1 MAEEQTPLKVHR
13 IQTEDVNR
21 DGVLALLD
29 QAFEAYTVNL
39 SLGRWKGKSE
49 PSLTIEVTGTT
60 YEAVSKVAEDI
71 RSMNAQE
78 AVLVSE
84 YEPSK
89 VNFLFRPVLA
99 AFLGGFIVLGAIS
112 YQRSEEKQKYIEH
125 MVFTEQQPP
134 PAIKY
139 DVVPDRKPQSQVV
152 DSGHPKLV
160 YPQISLSDIDT
171 WSLVKELKKRLSA
184 MDKGQRDQIRRLLAR

>member
-1 MAEEQTPLKVHR
+1 MAEAQTLLKVHR

-49 PSLTIEVTGTT
+49 PSLTIEVTGET

-71 RSMNAQE
+71 RSMNSQE

-89 VNFLFRPVLA
+89 VKFLFRPVFA
-99 AFLGGFIVLGAIS
+99 ALLCGFIVLGVMS
-112 YQRSEEKQKYIEH
+112 HHRPLEKQKYIEH
-125 MVFTEQQPP
+125 MVFTEEQPP
-134 PAIKY
+134 PPIKTY
-139 DVVPDRKPQSQVV
+139 GEPES
-152 DSGHPKLV
+152 KLSN
-160 YPQISLSDIDT
+160 ISTGAL
-171 WSLVKELKKRLSA
+171 LEELKKRLSA
-184 MDKGQRDQIRRLLAR
+184 MDKGQRDEIRRFLAR

>member
-1 MAEEQTPLKVHR
+1 MAQSSESETKARLRVHR

-21 DGVLALLD
+21 DDVLALLD

-39 SLGRWKGKSE
+39 SLGRWRGKSE

-71 RSMNAQE
+71 RAMNSQE

-99 AFLGGFIVLGAIS
+99 ALLGGMVVYGTLLYQGAAVHKV
-112 YQRSEEKQKYIEH
+112 EKQKYNETLIFPQE
-125 MVFTEQQPP
+125 VPP
-134 PAIKY
+134 P
-139 DVVPDRKPQSQVV
+139 
-152 DSGHPKLV
+152 PK
-160 YPQISLSDIDT
+160 ISTRDLIE
-171 WSLVKELKKRLSA
+171 ELRKRLA
-184 MDKGQRDQIRRLLAR
+184 VMNKAERDQILKLLAR

>member
-1 MAEEQTPLKVHR
+1 MAEERTPLKVHR

-39 SLGRWKGKSE
+39 SLGRWRGKSE

-89 VNFLFRPVLA
+89 IKFMFRPVLA
-99 AFLGGFIVLGAIS
+99 AFLGGFIVFGAMRLQSPQIH
-112 YQRSEEKQKYIEH
+112 KVMKTKGVEH
-125 MVFTEQQPP
+125 MVFTQQNS
-134 PAIKY
+134 
-139 DVVPDRKPQSQVV
+139 PQPEVV
-152 DSGHPKLV
+152 DQGHPKLKLV
-160 YPQISLSDIDT
+160 YPQIRLSDIDT
-171 WSLVKELKKRLSA
+171 HSLVEELKKRLSA
-184 MDKGQRDQIRRLLAR
+184 MDTGQRDQIRRLLAR

>member
-21 DGVLALLD
+21 DGVLSLLD

-49 PSLTIEVTGTT
+49 PSLTIEVTGGT
-60 YEAVSKVAEDI
+60 YEAVRKVAEDI
-71 RSMNAQE
+71 RSMNSQE

-89 VNFLFRPVLA
+89 VKFLFRPILA
-99 AFLGGFIVLGAIS
+99 ALLGGFIVLGVVR
-112 YQRSEEKQKYIEH
+112 YQRPVEKQKYIEH
-125 MVFTEQQPP
+125 MVFTEEQPP
-134 PAIKY
+134 PPPPIETY
-139 DVVPDRKPQSQVV
+139 EEPES
-152 DSGHPKLV
+152 KL
-160 YPQISLSDIDT
+160 PNISTRAL
-171 WSLVKELKKRLSA
+171 LEELKKRLSA
-184 MDKGQRDQIRRLLAR
+184 MDKDQRGEIRRFLAR

>member
-1 MAEEQTPLKVHR
+1 MADEQMPLKVHR

-39 SLGRWKGKSE
+39 SLGRWRGKSE

-71 RSMNAQE
+71 RSMNSQE

-89 VNFLFRPVLA
+89 VNFLFRPILA
-99 AFLGGFIVLGAIS
+99 ACLGGLVVYGAML
-112 YQRSEEKQKYIEH
+112 YQGAAIHKVEKQKYNETMIFPQE
-125 MVFTEQQPP
+125 MPP
-134 PAIKY
+134 PMKL
-139 DVVPDRKPQSQVV
+139 DNV
-152 DSGHPKLV
+152 DT
-160 YPQISLSDIDT
+160 Q
-171 WSLVKELKKRLSA
+171 SLVEELKKRLSA
-184 MDKGQRDQIRRLLAR
+184 MGRSERQRILRQLKSLPPPPPLDPEPWKH